1 MIILKSMKCVWRK
14 GMHNH
19 SDQAAGIRK
28 MKGIKPVRVIAVA
41 SGKGGVGK
49 TTVSVNVA
57 VALAKMGQRV
67 ALLDADM
74 GLANVDILL
83 GIYPKFNLAHVLSG
97 EKTLNEIMLDGPC
110 GLKVIPGAS
119 GIQKMSELSTIEQA
133 ALIRA
138 FSEIDQDIDILIVD
152 TAAGISASVINF
164 VRACQEIKV
173 VICDEPTSLTDAYAF
188 IKLLN
193 RDYGIGDFDVIAN
206 MVTTIQ
212 QGKKLFEKLRKVTD
226 HYLDVNLQFAGA
238 VPYDLN
244 LRKSVQQQSPVVLE
258 YPESEV
264 SLAIQAIAERIDSMP
279 LKSQTGGYLEFFI
292 ERMVRYNSQENLV

>member
-1 MIILKSMKCVWRK
+1 MKS
-14 GMHNH
+14 
-19 SDQAAGIRK
+19 
-28 MKGIKPVRVIAVA
+28 IKPVKVIAVA

-57 VALAKMGQRV
+57 VALAKKGRRV

-97 EKTLNEIMLDGPC
+97 EKSLNEIMMEGPS

-119 GIQKMSELSTIEQA
+119 GIQKMSELTTMEQA

-138 FSEIDQDIDILIVD
+138 FSEIDQEMDVLIVD

-164 VRACQEIKV
+164 VRACQEVMV

-193 RDYGIGDFDVIAN
+193 RDYAVSDFNVIAN
-206 MVTTIQ
+206 MIRTGE
-212 QGKKLFEKLRKVTD
+212 QGKKLFQKLCKVTD
-226 HYLDVNLQFAGA
+226 AYLDVNLQFIGTL
-238 VPYDLN
+238 PYDLN
-244 LRKSVQQQSPVVLE
+244 LRKSVQQQSPVVLA
-258 YPESEV
+258 YPESDV
-264 SLAIQAIAERIDSMP
+264 SLAIMEIAEKIDSLP
-279 LKSQTGGYLEFFI
+279 PKYQAGGYLEFFI
-292 ERMVRYNSQENLV
+292 ERMVQYRSHEDYV

>member
-1 MIILKSMKCVWRK
+1 
-14 GMHNH
+14 
-19 SDQAAGIRK
+19 
-28 MKGIKPVRVIAVA
+28 
-41 SGKGGVGK
+41 
-49 TTVSVNVA
+49 
-57 VALAKMGQRV
+57 
-67 ALLDADM
+67 
-74 GLANVDILL
+74 
-83 GIYPKFNLAHVLSG
+83 
-97 EKTLNEIMLDGPC
+97 MLDGPC